1 MLEESRIVSSKKCCN
16 AWLVVV
22 NAHKLFC
29 KEYHRRFLY
38 FGSKSFTHF
47 EHEFLNCFIL
57 LDPGAASRH
66 DRMFVVKVYRK
77 IETSPWALLPNQ
89 LQKRLNWLLLI
100 SDEEQPGE
108 SGVLLHDVVF
118 LVDRHS

>member
-1 MLEESRIVSSKKCCN
+1 MRFCSAVLEESRIVSSKKCCN

-29 KEYHRRFLY
+29 EEYHRRFLY

-77 IETSPWALLPNQ
+77 IETSPWAHTLTEPVTEAFELAA
-89 LQKRLNWLLLI
+89 
-100 SDEEQPGE
+100 SD
-108 SGVLLHDVVF
+108 
-118 LVDRHS
+118 